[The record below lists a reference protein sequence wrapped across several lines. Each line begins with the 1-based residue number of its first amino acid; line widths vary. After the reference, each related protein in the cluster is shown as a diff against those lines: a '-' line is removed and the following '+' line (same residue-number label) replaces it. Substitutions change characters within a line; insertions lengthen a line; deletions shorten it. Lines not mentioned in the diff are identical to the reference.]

1 VLPACTA
8 PLEKASPLAYALHPV
23 AAALIVSLTAPPL
36 PSRGPPAV

>member
-8 PLEKASPLAYALHPV
+8 PLEKASPLAHALHSV